1 MADTAAG
8 DHSDDCRSCPVCVLR
23 EIVRRVRPEVLTHLT
38 AAGREL
44 LLALEAALSAADGA
58 AAEQVW
64 ADEQRGRS
72 PDVPRPAETQPRSTS
87 PTRLRRISVE

>member
-1 MADTAAG
+1 MAQTAAG

-23 EIVRRVRPEVLTHLT
+23 AIVRGVRPEVRTHLA

-44 LLALEAALSAADGA
+44 LLALDAALAATDSA

-72 PDVPRPAETQPRSTS
+72 PDMPLPADTQPRSTS
-87 PTRLRRISVE
+87 PTPLRRISVE